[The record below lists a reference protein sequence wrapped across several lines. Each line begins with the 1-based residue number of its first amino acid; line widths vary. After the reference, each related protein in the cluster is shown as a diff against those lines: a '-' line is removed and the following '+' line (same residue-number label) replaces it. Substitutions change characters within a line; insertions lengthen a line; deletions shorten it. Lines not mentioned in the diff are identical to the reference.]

1 MPNLHEIRTLESLD
15 AVVRVPGSKSYTQRA
30 LVISALA
37 EGKTFLRNP
46 LFSEDTK
53 YMMAALRLLGAEIV
67 SSGEDIIVT
76 GTAGKIANPGAGIY
90 LGNNGTAMRFL
101 AGMVSLGQGDFL
113 LTGDRRLCER
123 PMGPLL
129 DALRVLGAEST
140 CREKEG
146 CPPVVI
152 HAAGLNGGRLIFEG
166 VESSQYVSSILIS
179 APYASGDVRIE
190 LKGSVVSGPYIDMT
204 VGVMKAFGAPV
215 EGEVGS
221 GFRVKGRRCY
231 ESGRFLIEADASSA
245 SYFFLAAALCSGR
258 VRVTHMNPRTLQ
270 GDIGFLRILENLG
283 CAVSTGDSWVEVV
296 GKTLRSGECSFD
308 MKDMPDMVPTLA
320 VLAAVREGRTVI
332 RNVSHLRVKESNRLE
347 ALVSELRKVG
357 VKAKETED
365 GMVVEGGS
373 PGGAEI
379 ETYNDHRVAMSFAM
393 LGLVVRGIRIR
404 NRECVRK
411 SFSGFWEEM
420 EKLYQRP

>member
-1 MPNLHEIRTLESLD
+1 MPNIDEIRTMESLD

-53 YMMAALRLLGAEIV
+53 YMMAALRFLGAEIV
-67 SSGEDIIVT
+67 SSGEDVIVT
-76 GTAGKIANPGAGIY
+76 GTAGKITNPGAGIY

-101 AGMVSLGQGDFL
+101 AGMVSLGRGDFL

-129 DALRVLGAEST
+129 DALRVLGVGST
-140 CREKEG
+140 CPGKEG
-146 CPPVVI
+146 HPPVVI
-152 HAAGLNGGRLIFEG
+152 HAGGIKGGRLMIDG

-179 APYASGDVRIE
+179 APYAKGDVWIG
-190 LKGSVVSGPYIDMT
+190 LKGPAVSRPYIDMT
-204 VGVMKAFGAPV
+204 VDVMRAFGVPV
-215 EGEVGS
+215 EGEAVG

-245 SYFFLAAALCSGR
+245 SYFFLAAALCGGR
-258 VRVTHMNPRTLQ
+258 VRVTHMNPQTLQ
-270 GDIGFLRILENLG
+270 GDIGFLRILEHLG
-283 CAVSTGDSWVEVV
+283 CAVSTGDSWVEVA
-296 GKTLRSGECSFD
+296 GKTRLAGECSFD

-320 VLAAVREGRTVI
+320 ALAAVREGKTVI
-332 RNVSHLRVKESNRLE
+332 RNVPHLRMKESNRLE
-347 ALVSELRKVG
+347 ALVNELRRVG
-357 VKAKETED
+357 VQAEETQD
-365 GMVVEGGS
+365 GIVIEGGK
-373 PGGAEI
+373 PRGAEI
-379 ETYNDHRVAMSFAM
+379 ETYDDHRIAMSFAM
-393 LGLVVRGIRIR
+393 LGLVVRGIHIR

-420 EKLYQRP
+420 KKLYHRP